1 MKPIAKSTFHRSL
14 PWCAITLMFAGYASA
29 QTLLFSDNFNTEAVG
44 IGNFNND
51 IATDQ
56 SGTAATKT
64 YTTVLG
70 GGWDGAYQRGN
81 GGTWLMYAGAGG
93 FGSTSMQGSLNYDI
107 AVEANTLNSP
117 LEIKFNISVTAGITT
132 DEWTSFTIGDQ
143 NPFVNAASVG
153 FGALF
158 RDSGAT
164 QQFSNGPEIGS
175 SATFTDG
182 QEITFVISDAA
193 ETGSAFNSDGAT
205 DVVKMYVDGALTNTF
220 TGLDLDATDQFISF
234 HANGTVANIDNLT
247 ITATAP
253 PPPTISGTWTNLA
266 GGQWNT
272 EGNWLN
278 DTLATGSSSTADF
291 STLNITEDTTVD
303 LDSARVVG
311 NLVFGDTDTTSA
323 AGWELTDNG
332 TPSNILILA
341 GTTPTITVNALGDA
355 KTATISAAV
364 AGSSGLTKAGPG
376 TLTLTAANSF
386 SGAATVSEG
395 TLQVSG
401 QRYFNV
407 GRTTTVES
415 GAVFELID
423 SDNTFSTPIPVS
435 TVNGAGTFRLSGSS
449 SINQDS
455 GGGGGSKLDFALE
468 SGGLIDLQGTSSIVN
483 GGWQILN
490 WANNRADMNIESD
503 ATLDLW
509 DGNNVVIDA
518 LNGSGTITKTY
529 LFFGPRTL
537 TLGIDD
543 GDGDFSGTITSEI
556 DVVKNG
562 TGTQTLSGTNTH
574 NGNTTVDGGTL
585 IIAPSGSL
593 RFRPSTDGVTNSLSG
608 TFSSTLTYEGNVDL
622 DLSAAD
628 TNNGN
633 AWTLVD
639 VASFGE
645 AIFTPTSVTSSLG
658 AFTETTSGTWE
669 LATAGS
675 KWTLSAADGTLVFE
689 VTATPYELWAGSF
702 DPAIGLPAEDDDN
715 DGVTNF
721 EEYAFG
727 LAPNSGAS
735 VNPIAVPL
743 DKSTGSFSYTR
754 RATSGLNYSVWFSTD
769 LVGWLEDTGAS
780 EGTPVLNGEVETV
793 PVTLSELPGN
803 PLPAK
808 LFIQVRAN

>member
-1 MKPIAKSTFHRSL
+1 MKSPNYSFFRPVALVAAPLALVATSAF
-14 PWCAITLMFAGYASA
+14 A
-29 QTLLFSDNFNTEAVG
+29 QTLLLSDNFDTASLGN
-44 IGNFNND
+44 GNFNND
-51 IATDQ
+51 IAADQ
-56 SGTAATKT
+56 SGTAAPKT

-81 GGTWLMYAGAGG
+81 GGNWLMYAGASG

-107 AVEANTLNSP
+107 AFEANTLNSP
-117 LEIKFNISVTAGITT
+117 LEIKFNISVTAGIPDDTQ
-132 DEWTSFTIGDQ
+132 WTSFTIGSQ

-158 RDSGAT
+158 RDNGAT

-182 QEITFVISDAA
+182 QLITFVISNAD
-193 ETGSAFNSDGAT
+193 ETGSAFNSDGAS
-205 DVVKMYVDGALTNTF
+205 DVVKMYVGGTLTNTF
-220 TGLDLDATDQFISF
+220 TGLDLDTADQFISF
-234 HANGTVANIDNLT
+234 HANGTVASIDNLS

-253 PPPTISGTWTNLA
+253 PPPTISGTWANLA

-272 EGNWLN
+272 EGNWLGN
-278 DTLATGSSSTADF
+278 LVATGSGSTADF

-311 NLVFGDTDTTSA
+311 NLVFGDTNTTSA
-323 AGWELTDNG
+323 AGWTLTDNG
-332 TPSNILILA
+332 TPGNILILA
-341 GTTPTITVNALGDA
+341 GSTPTITVNALGDT

-364 AGSSGLTKAGPG
+364 AGSAGLTKSGLG
-376 TLTLTAANSF
+376 TLTLTAANSYT
-386 SGAATVSEG
+386 GATVVSEG
-395 TLQVSG
+395 TMLVSG
-401 QRYFNV
+401 QSYFNV

-415 GAVFELID
+415 GAVLELND
-423 SDNTFSTPIPVS
+423 SNNTFSTPIPVS
-435 TVNGAGTFRLSGSS
+435 TVNGAGTLRLSGSS
-449 SINQDS
+449 SINQASD
-455 GGGGGSKLDFALE
+455 GGGGSKLDFALE

-537 TLGIDD
+537 TLGIDN
-543 GDGDFSGTITSEI
+543 GSGDFSGTIASEI
-556 DVVKNG
+556 DVVKAG
-562 TGTQTLSGTNTH
+562 SGTQSLTGTISYSGTTTVQEGTLSIGDGVTPTTLSDSATVSIAFGATMNLNFTGNDTVGVLEIDGSGPLPSGTYNSSHPTY
-574 NGNTTVDGGTL
+574 GSYFTG
-585 IIAPSGSL
+585 SGSL
-593 RFRPSTDGVTNSLSG
+593 VVP
-608 TFSSTLTYEGNVDL
+608 
-622 DLSAAD
+622 
-628 TNNGN
+628 
-633 AWTLVD
+633 
-639 VASFGE
+639 
-645 AIFTPTSVTSSLG
+645 
-658 AFTETTSGTWE
+658 
-669 LATAGS
+669 
-675 KWTLSAADGTLVFE
+675 

-721 EEYAFG
+721 EEYSFG
-727 LAPNSGAS
+727 LTPNNGAS

-754 RATSGLNYSVWFSTD
+754 RASSGLNYSIWFSTN
-769 LVGWLEDTGAS
+769 LVDWTEDTAAAEGAS
-780 EGTPVLNGEVETV
+780 TLNDEVETV
-793 PVTLSELPGN
+793 PVTIHSSLLSHS
-803 PLPAK
+803 K